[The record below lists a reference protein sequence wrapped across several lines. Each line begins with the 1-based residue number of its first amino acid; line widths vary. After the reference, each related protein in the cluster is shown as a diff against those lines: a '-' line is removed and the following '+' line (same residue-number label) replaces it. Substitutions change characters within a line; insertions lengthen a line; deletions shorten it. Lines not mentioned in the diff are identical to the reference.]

1 MLSRGMAARSIMD
14 ERIPR
19 DDASGAAADER
30 DRRIANI
37 FLLVCFAVIVGS
49 GLWLV
54 NAMVE
59 QRAIDDC
66 AAQGRRNCAPI
77 EQPAR

>member
-1 MLSRGMAARSIMD
+1 MD
-14 ERIPR
+14 NQTDRR
-19 DDASGAAADER
+19 DKPDPVEHER
-30 DRRIANI
+30 DRRITNI
-37 FLLVCFAVIVGS
+37 FLLVFFAVIVGT

-66 AAQGRRNCAPI
+66 AAQGRRNCMPI
-77 EQPAR
+77 ETGR

>member
-1 MLSRGMAARSIMD
+1 MD
-14 ERIPR
+14 EQTDRR
-19 DDASGAAADER
+19 DQPDPVEHER
-30 DRRIANI
+30 DRRITNI
-37 FLLVCFAVIVGS
+37 VLLVFFAVIVGT

-66 AAQGRRNCAPI
+66 VAQGRRNCMPI
-77 EQPAR
+77 ETGR

>member
-1 MLSRGMAARSIMD
+1 MD
-14 ERIPR
+14 EPSDRR
-19 DDASGAAADER
+19 DRPDAVEDER
-30 DRRIANI
+30 DRRITNI
-37 FLLVCFAVIVGS
+37 FLLVFFAVIVGT

-66 AAQGRRNCAPI
+66 AAQGRRNCMPI
-77 EQPAR
+77 ETGR

>member
-1 MLSRGMAARSIMD
+1 MD
-14 ERIPR
+14 EQTDRR
-19 DDASGAAADER
+19 DQPDPVEHER
-30 DRRIANI
+30 DRRITNI
-37 FLLVCFAVIVGS
+37 VLLVFFAVIVGT

-66 AAQGRRNCAPI
+66 AAQGRRNCMPI
-77 EQPAR
+77 ETGR